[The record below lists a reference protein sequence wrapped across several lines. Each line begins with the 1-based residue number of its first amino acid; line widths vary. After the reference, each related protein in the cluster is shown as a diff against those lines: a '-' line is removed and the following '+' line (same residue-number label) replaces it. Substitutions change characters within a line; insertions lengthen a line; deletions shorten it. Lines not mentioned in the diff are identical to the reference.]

1 MMEKKTIGKLI
12 AALRRANGMT
22 QRELGERLFVS
33 DKTVS
38 RWECD
43 ECTPELSLIP
53 AIAELFGITTDE
65 LLRGECNAP
74 GEAAGQSE
82 ETAARKR
89 GRGER
94 QFKSMLQRRV
104 TRYQSLS
111 LVSSGIAIAGLI
123 TAAIA
128 NLCFS
133 RALIGFWLGAL
144 LLLGSGICQL
154 CFARTAYLHVEEEDE
169 VFLPT
174 AQVANDGVVRTAVHV
189 FALIL
194 ALLGFMLPLLLVGNA
209 YLGLSFGSW
218 ARAGS
223 AFTVL
228 MLALL
233 YVLYVC
239 LAQPLLVKRGLLHPT
254 EQEGALVAKRKAL
267 LQKTLLIVVIV
278 LLVLLAVLLL
288 LNHLPRR
295 LFAKAAVFDDW
306 DAYYAFLE
314 ENKHEGYTVRFS
326 GGEGLLPATVY
337 STAAMRAAD
346 AEVAY
351 YSRLLLLAIPL
362 TLLLAAAAYAVLLHR
377 ACRQK

>member
-1 MMEKKTIGKLI
+1 MMEKKTIGRLI

-53 AIAELFGITTDE
+53 AIAELFGITIDE
-65 LLRGECNAP
+65 LLRGERNAP
-74 GEAAGQSE
+74 GETAGQSE
-82 ETAARKR
+82 EAASRKR
-89 GRGER
+89 SRGER

-123 TAAIA
+123 AAAIA

-133 RALIGFWLGAL
+133 RALIGFWLGLL

-169 VFLPT
+169 AFLPA
-174 AQVANDGVVRTAVHV
+174 AQAANDGVVRTAVRI
-189 FALIL
+189 FTLIL
-194 ALLGFMLPLLLVGNA
+194 VLLGFMLPLPLVGDA
-209 YLGLSFGSW
+209 HLGLSFCSW
-218 ARAGS
+218 AKIGG

-239 LAQPLLVKRGLLHPT
+239 LVQPLLVTRGLLHLT
-254 EQEGALVAKRKAL
+254 EQKAALAPKRKAL
-267 LQKTLLIVVIV
+267 LLKTLLIVLIV

-306 DAYYAFLE
+306 DAYYAFLD
-314 ENKHEGYTVRFS
+314 ENKHEGYTVSFS

-337 STAAMRAAD
+337 SAAAMRAAD
-346 AEVAY
+346 AEVEY

-362 TLLLAAAAYAVLLHR
+362 TLPLAAAAYAVLLHR